1 MATRD
6 WMIELAV
13 MAFIAV
19 VLALLGPFG
28 MFAVPLP
35 VRLLYWL
42 LVGVGGYLLYMP
54 AMRAASRLAPRLE
67 LPEPALWAAA
77 CALVSVPMTALIW
90 LTNGLLGEMPA
101 LRLEA
106 VLGLYGNIL
115 IVAGVVC
122 LVFRFVGAR
131 RRMPPG
137 PAPTPTPSPAT
148 APDAPAA
155 EAPFLDRLPPH
166 LGRDLLALEME
177 DHYVRAHTPLGSAL
191 ILLRLRDA
199 VAELAAIDGAQVH
212 RSWWV
217 ARGAVERTLRDG
229 RNVRLALRGGLVAP
243 VARNVVPELKAQ
255 GWLR

>member
-1 MATRD
+1 MAIRD

-54 AMRAASRLAPRLE
+54 AMRAASRVAPRLD
-67 LPEPALWAAA
+67 LPVPALWAAA
-77 CALVSVPMTALIW
+77 CALVSLPMTALIW
-90 LTNGLLGEMPA
+90 LTNGLLGKMPP

-106 VLGLYGNIL
+106 AIGLYGNIL

-122 LVFRFVGAR
+122 LIFWFVGAR
-131 RRMPPG
+131 RRDPVVSV
-137 PAPTPTPSPAT
+137 PSPVPV
-148 APDAPAA
+148 PDAPPV
-155 EAPFLDRLPPH
+155 ETPFLDRLPAH

-177 DHYVRAHTPLGSAL
+177 DHYVRAHTPHGSAL

-199 VAELAAIDGAQVH
+199 VAELAALDGAQVH

-229 RNVRLALRGGLVAP
+229 RNVRLQLRGGLVAP
-243 VARNVVPELKAQ
+243 VARNAVPELKAR
-255 GWLR
+255 GWLG

>member
-1 MATRD
+1 MAVRD
-6 WMIELAV
+6 WMIELAI

-54 AMRAASRLAPRLE
+54 AMRAASQLGPRLD
-67 LPEPALWAAA
+67 LPAPALWAAA
-77 CALVSVPMTALIW
+77 CAFVSLPMTALIW
-90 LTNGLLGEMPA
+90 LTNGLLGQTPP
-101 LRLEA
+101 LRLETA
-106 VLGLYGNIL
+106 IGLYGNIL

-122 LVFRFVGAR
+122 LVFWFVGAR
-131 RRMPPG
+131 RRA
-137 PAPTPTPSPAT
+137 PAVPASSPAV
-148 APDAPAA
+148 ASDPPAA
-155 EAPFLDRLPPH
+155 ETPFLDRLPPH

-177 DHYVRAHTPLGSAL
+177 DHYVRAHTPHGSAL

-199 VAELAAIDGAQVH
+199 VAELAALEGAQVH

-243 VARNVVPELKAQ
+243 VARNAVADLKAR
-255 GWLR
+255 GWLDR